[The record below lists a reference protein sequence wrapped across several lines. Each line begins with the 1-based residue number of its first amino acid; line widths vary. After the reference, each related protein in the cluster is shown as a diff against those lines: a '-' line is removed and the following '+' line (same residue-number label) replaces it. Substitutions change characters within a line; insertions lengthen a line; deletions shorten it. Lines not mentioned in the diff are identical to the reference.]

1 MAKEN
6 KAVLYS
12 VFGKNKENSFSRW
25 NCLED
30 GVALGD
36 FNEMAYHAEYIK
48 ISALK
53 ISYSF
58 FYSKRVSLAK
68 RALSRFAEILAY
80 KKVLRVTECGV
91 RKWTVRMFVKN

>member
-1 MAKEN
+1 M
-6 KAVLYS
+6 
-12 VFGKNKENSFSRW
+12 
-25 NCLED
+25 
-30 GVALGD
+30 GD

-80 KKVLRVTECGV
+80 KKVLRVTKCGV
-91 RKWTVRMFVKN
+91 RKRILRLLVKIRIFGKKAIW

>member
-1 MAKEN
+1 M
-6 KAVLYS
+6 
-12 VFGKNKENSFSRW
+12 
-25 NCLED
+25 
-30 GVALGD
+30 GD
-36 FNEMAYHAEYIK
+36 FNEMAYHAGYIK

-58 FYSKRVSLAK
+58 FY
-68 RALSRFAEILAY
+68 FAEVLAY

>member
-1 MAKEN
+1 M
-6 KAVLYS
+6 
-12 VFGKNKENSFSRW
+12 
-25 NCLED
+25 
-30 GVALGD
+30 GD

-91 RKWTVRMFVKN
+91 RKRIVRLFVKIRIFGKKAIWQTHDFPLVYSD

>member
-1 MAKEN
+1 MGKEN

-12 VFGKNKENSFSRW
+12 VFGKNKQNSFSRW

-30 GVALGD
+30 GVVLGD

-53 ISYSF
+53 ISDNF
-58 FYSKRVSLAK
+58 FYL
-68 RALSRFAEILAY
+68 AEILAY
-80 KKVLRVTECGV
+80 KKVL
-91 RKWTVRMFVKN
+91 

>member
-1 MAKEN
+1 M
-6 KAVLYS
+6 
-12 VFGKNKENSFSRW
+12 
-25 NCLED
+25 
-30 GVALGD
+30 GD

-53 ISYSF
+53 ISDNF